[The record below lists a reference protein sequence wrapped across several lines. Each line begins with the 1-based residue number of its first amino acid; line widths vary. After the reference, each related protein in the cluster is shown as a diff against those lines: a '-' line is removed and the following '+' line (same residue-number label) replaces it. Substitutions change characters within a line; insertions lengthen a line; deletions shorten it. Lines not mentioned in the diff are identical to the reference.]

1 MVWSR
6 CAVPPQE
13 VEVRGIALPGVK
25 DCPISGDKL
34 PLVVISHGTSGSFIG
49 HHGTADTLADAGFI
63 VAAINHPGDTSRDMS
78 RSDDLAAFVER
89 PTDIKRLIEFMLQAS
104 PVATKIDP
112 ERIGFFG
119 FSRGGYTGLVLIGA
133 NPDWAVVT
141 TFCEQSLSHACEQV
155 RRKEFP
161 TQPFT
166 RDTRIE
172 AAVIADP
179 LTTMFSPD
187 SYAALTMPVQLWQSE
202 RGGDAV
208 LPQVREMFSV
218 SQHIEMVAVINR
230 DCRRNKERWARCYP
244 FRGILAH
251 SPAAEH
257 DLPRPQISHGSTAR
271 SIERPYGHFISAF
284 STVGSQSPL
293 IASASLGNSWC
304 R

>member
-49 HHGTADTLADAGFI
+49 HHDTADTLADAGFI

-119 FSRGGYTGLVLIGA
+119 FFAGWLHRPRPDRCQSRLGCCHDLLRAIAFPCLRASPPQGISDTTLHARHADRGCRDRRPAHHHVFPRQLRGPHHAGTALAIGA
-133 NPDWAVVT
+133 
-141 TFCEQSLSHACEQV
+141 
-155 RRKEFP
+155 
-161 TQPFT
+161 
-166 RDTRIE
+166 
-172 AAVIADP
+172 
-179 LTTMFSPD
+179 
-187 SYAALTMPVQLWQSE
+187 
-202 RGGDAV
+202 
-208 LPQVREMFSV
+208 
-218 SQHIEMVAVINR
+218 
-230 DCRRNKERWARCYP
+230 RW
-244 FRGILAH
+244 
-251 SPAAEH
+251 
-257 DLPRPQISHGSTAR
+257 
-271 SIERPYGHFISAF
+271 
-284 STVGSQSPL
+284 
-293 IASASLGNSWC
+293 
-304 R
+304 